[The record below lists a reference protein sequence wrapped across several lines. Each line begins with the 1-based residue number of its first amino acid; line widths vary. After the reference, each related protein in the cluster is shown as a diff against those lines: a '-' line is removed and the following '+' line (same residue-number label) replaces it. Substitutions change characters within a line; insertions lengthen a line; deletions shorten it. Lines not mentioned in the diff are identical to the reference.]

1 MINKNGGK
9 YFCSILLTL
18 ANQITEK
25 WYIDL
30 IYPCKKIRK
39 IKRKNQILPT
49 TSLYSNDLIF
59 LNFPCFHHITTLNE
73 KQKSYAK
80 QSYSPVNILS
90 TLSKIYE
97 KACLNNC
104 FTFLKIYF
112 LSASLAVA
120 KTLVRSNVL

>member
-1 MINKNGGK
+1 M
-9 YFCSILLTL
+9 
-18 ANQITEK
+18 
-25 WYIDL
+25 
-30 IYPCKKIRK
+30 
-39 IKRKNQILPT
+39 KRKNQILPNA
-49 TSLYSNDLIF
+49 SLYSKDLICF
-59 LNFPCFHHITTLNE
+59 TSINNSFKLTLFPSCLKVKDITKLNE
-73 KQKSYAK
+73 KEKNYAK
-80 QSYSPVNILS
+80 QNCSPVNILS